1 MNPYKTDYLL
11 LHFIVFIWGWTAIL
25 GELITLPTDQLV
37 WIRIMIASC
46 GIISWL
52 LITRQSLFAAPRN
65 ILKYL
70 GTGLIVG
77 LHWVCFYGS
86 IKVSNAS
93 VTLAVFASGSL
104 FTAFIEPLFFKRSIR
119 SYEIISGILVI
130 IAIGLIFGVETEYAW
145 GIVLGILAAL
155 TSSVFGVINS
165 TFVRGG
171 HQSAVVSVYEMLGGL
186 AGLSI
191 YMFFAHE
198 DLGSMFVMSDKN
210 WMYMLLLGIACT
222 SLPFLISL
230 RVLKS
235 VSPYTVSLTLNLE
248 SVYGIIL
255 SWLILDHNKFLT
267 VYFYIGTGIIL
278 STLFLNAWLS
288 RRYDQRLKAAA
299 GETAG

>member
-1 MNPYKTDYLL
+1 VNQNKTDYLL

-37 WIRIMIASC
+37 WIRIMIAAC
-46 GIISWL
+46 GIIFWL
-52 LITRQSLFAAPRN
+52 LITRQSLYATPRN
-65 ILKYL
+65 VLKYL

-104 FTAFIEPLFFKRSIR
+104 FTAFVEPLFFKRSIR
-119 SYEIISGILVI
+119 SYEIVSGILVI

-155 TSSVFGVINS
+155 TSSFFGVINS
-165 TFVRGG
+165 VFVRAG
-171 HQSAVVSVYEMLGGL
+171 HQSSVVSVYEMLGGL
-186 AGLSI
+186 AGLSV
-191 YMFFAHE
+191 YMFFAHD
-198 DLGSMFVMSDKN
+198 DLGSMFSMSSKD
-210 WMYMLLLGIACT
+210 WLYMLLLGIACT

-230 RVLKS
+230 RVLRS

-248 SVYGIIL
+248 SVYGIVL
-255 SWLILDHNKFLT
+255 SWFILQHNKFLT

-278 STLFLNAWLS
+278 STLFLNAWMS
-288 RRYDQRLKAAA
+288 RRYDRRMQ
-299 GETAG
+299 TATEARE